1 MTKVIYCKHFPPRGY
16 KIFNFFGLL
25 FVRNTASVVRPH
37 EINHEKI
44 HDAQM
49 KEMLYIFFYLWY
61 GIEYLIVRLFHRKQN
76 DAYHDV
82 SFEEEA
88 YKYQGDFEYLKRR
101 KHFAWVKF
109 LRIKSNG

>member
-1 MTKVIYCKHFPPRGY
+1 MKKVIYCNNFPPRGY
-16 KIFNFFGLL
+16 KIFNFFGVL
-25 FVRNTASVVRPH
+25 FVRNTAPVVRPH

-49 KEMLYIFFYLWY
+49 REMLYVFFYLWY
-61 GIEYLIVRLFHRKQN
+61 GVEYLIVRVFHRKQK
-76 DAYHDV
+76 DSYHDV